1 MSKKCA
7 TEILTMGSDEIQKIL
22 YKAKVIA
29 VVGMSRDPSK
39 LAHIIPKYLLEHGYQ
54 IIPINPNAKEILG
67 LKSYSSLEDVPDN
80 IKIDILEIFRP
91 PEEIPALVE
100 VAHKKRIPVVWLQVG
115 LRSKEAAEKAAKY
128 GIIFVENLCI
138 RREHMLMMGTFF

>member
-1 MSKKCA
+1 
-7 TEILTMGSDEIQKIL
+7 MGSEEIQRIL
-22 YKAKVIA
+22 YNTKVIA

-67 LKSYSSLEDVPDN
+67 LKSYSSIEEIPEN
-80 IKIDILEIFRP
+80 IKIDILEVFRP

-100 VAHKKRIPVVWLQVG
+100 AAHKRNIPVVWLQVG
-115 LRSKEAAEKAAKY
+115 LRSKEAAEKAAEY
-128 GIIFVENLCI
+128 GIILVENLCI